1 MKTPFTRYYTWFFRL
16 AVYAFAVVGFS
27 YITAD
32 PDLWGHIKFG
42 EEIWSLGHIPETD
55 SYSYTAAGH
64 RWINHEWLMEIL
76 FFLLYDAFGSGALL
90 LFKLALGLLIVHLL
104 SNHVLKNADLP
115 PPIYALCFF
124 LTIPVLAPAFMTRP
138 HLATLLGT
146 TLMILLLHKTLTKE
160 SEDENNNG
168 SWIIW
173 TAPLL
178 FLVWTNAHGGV
189 VAGLGMYCVAL
200 GWEALTALRRGDQR
214 WRRLALLILASG
226 AAVMI
231 NPYGYKLWLFFME
244 SLGQARA
251 IVEWGPV
258 PLWSLDHWQ
267 YKLLALL
274 FAAALAF
281 DKNRRVWEI
290 AIILLA
296 LVYGFKHQRHTVLAV
311 IVLAPYLPP
320 RLAAMWRAFG
330 ADKFRPINLGPA
342 FHALALIL
350 LGAFS
355 LFQLAGAHA
364 QYRSADYRI
373 LVDPTVYPTYLA
385 QFMSDNRIDGNLV
398 VPFDWGEYFIWK
410 RPDSKVS
417 IDGRFRTAYPESV
430 IRMNEDFEKGRGD
443 WKRLLEETPADW
455 VVAAKREAVA
465 PRMDK
470 ESRWE
475 KIYQDPLAVLYAR
488 KTDPPHP
495 ALKKFREGR
504 LINSRDPAPY
514 HFPG

>member
-1 MKTPFTRYYTWFFRL
+1 MNLSFTRYYPWFFRL
-16 AVYAFAVVGFS
+16 AVYAFAAGAFS
-27 YITAD
+27 YVTAD
-32 PDLWGHIKFG
+32 PDLWGHVKFG

-76 FFLLYDAFGSGALL
+76 FFLLYDSFGSGALL
-90 LFKLALGLLIVHLL
+90 LFKLALGLLIIHLL
-104 SNHVLKNADLP
+104 SNHVLKRATLP
-115 PPIYALCFF
+115 SVIYTLYF
-124 LTIPVLAPAFMTRP
+124 LLAIPVLAPAFMTRP

-160 SEDENNNG
+160 SEDENNTG
-168 SWIIW
+168 SWIPW

-178 FLVWTNAHGGV
+178 FLIWTNAHGGV
-189 VAGLGMYCVAL
+189 VAGLGMYSLAL
-200 GWEALTALRRGDQR
+200 GWEGLTALRRGDPR
-214 WRRLALLILASG
+214 WRRLILLLFASW

-231 NPYGYKLWLFFME
+231 NPYGYKLWLFFLE

-251 IVEWGPV
+251 IVEWAPV
-258 PLWSLDHWQ
+258 HRWSADHWQ

-274 FAAALAF
+274 FAVSVAF

-296 LVYGFKHQRHTVLAV
+296 LIYGFKHQRHTVLAV
-311 IVLAPYLPP
+311 IVLAPYLPS

-330 ADKFRPINLGPA
+330 ANKFRQINFGPA
-342 FHALALIL
+342 FHYIAAAGLVI
-350 LGAFS
+350 FS
-355 LFQLAGAHA
+355 LFQIFNAHT
-364 QYRSADYRI
+364 QYRKNDYRI
-373 LVDPTVYPTYLA
+373 VVHPTVYPTYLA
-385 QFMSDNRIDGNLV
+385 QFMRDNGIDGNLV

-410 RPDSKVS
+410 RPESKVS

-430 IRMNEDFEKGRGD
+430 IQMNEDFEKGRGD
-443 WKRLLEETPADW
+443 WKRLLDETPADW
-455 VVAAKREAVA
+455 VVAATREAVA
-465 PRMDK
+465 PRMDR
-470 ESRWE
+470 ESGWE
-475 KIYQDPLAVLYAR
+475 KIYQDPLAILYAR

-495 ALKKFREGR
+495 ALKNFRDGR
-504 LINSRDPAPY
+504 LINNRAPAPY